1 VSRTEDHQHISVDQL
16 ALTAGG
22 NDAVRCMWY
31 MVIHDLVPTNERL
44 HTIHLKTSDAFS
56 KSGETDILMH
66 RITECAASVDI

>member
-1 VSRTEDHQHISVDQL
+1 
-16 ALTAGG
+16 
-22 NDAVRCMWY
+22 MWY